1 MARAN
6 ALGSMDAVM
15 CDETE
20 DVTRL
25 VRQAAEGDRA
35 AAEKLFEEYRP
46 RLKRMIELRLNQR
59 LRGRVDPSDVL
70 QEACLDATGRL
81 SAYFAESTAP
91 FYLWLRRITYHKI
104 IDVHRRHLGVQAR
117 DAGMEI
123 SLHRGPLPP
132 ASSVFLASQLLG
144 RMTSPSNAAIRAETR
159 LKVQEA
165 LNSMEPLDREVLALR
180 HFEQLTNAEIAEEL
194 EIDPDLASKRY
205 RRALRRIQ
213 RVLIELGVITPDK

>member
-1 MARAN
+1 
-6 ALGSMDAVM
+6 MDAIM
-15 CDETE
+15 CDASNE
-20 DVTRL
+20 VTQL
-25 VRQAAEGDRA
+25 VRQAADGDRA
-35 AAEKLFEEYRP
+35 AAEKLFEEFRP

-59 LRGRVDPSDVL
+59 LQGRVDPSDVL
-70 QEACLDATGRL
+70 QEACLDATRRL
-81 SAYFAESTAP
+81 PAYLAESTSP

-104 IDVHRRHLGVQAR
+104 IDVHRSHLGVQAR
-117 DAGMEI
+117 DAGLEI

-144 RMTSPSNAAIRAETR
+144 RMTSPSDGAIRAETR

-165 LNSMEPLDREVLALR
+165 LNSMGTLDREVLALR

-194 EIDPDLASKRY
+194 EIDPDAASKRY

-213 RVLIELGVITPDK
+213 CVLIELGVITPIE